1 MKMTIGTIT
10 HVDPDKLQK
19 LYELLDDIGV
29 NHEYSRANGE
39 LAIYAGDIG
48 IMFEA
53 DRKLIAEALEDAYWQ
68 DDAERVAEGYWRE

>member
-1 MKMTIGTIT
+1 MKMTIGSINK
-10 HVDPDKLQK
+10 VDPDKLQK

-29 NHEYSRANGE
+29 NLEYSEAHGE
-39 LAIYAGDIG
+39 LSVYAGGIG

-53 DRKLIAEALEDAYWQ
+53 DKSIMKDRYVDAYWA